1 MAGIDAQALLE
12 RLLAIQSRIR
22 GGAPAGEL
30 IALDGKQPKHGP
42 GESILGAVTLP
53 GQYLLG
59 CARVDTKTNEVP
71 VARALF
77 GTMDLAGRTVSMDAL
92 HTCEQTAR
100 ELVMEHG
107 AHYLL
112 TVKGNQPT
120 LTRNIE
126 KAVPAPTVGFSP

>member
-1 MAGIDAQALLE
+1 M
-12 RLLAIQSRIR
+12 
-22 GGAPAGEL
+22 
-30 IALDGKQPKHGP
+30 
-42 GESILGAVTLP
+42 
-53 GQYLLG
+53 
-59 CARVDTKTNEVP
+59 
-71 VARALF
+71 ARALF